1 MTNKLAD
8 ETSPYLLQHASN
20 PVEWYPW
27 GEQALT
33 LARELDKPILL
44 SIGYSACHWC
54 HVMAHESFEDND
66 VAAIMNAH
74 FINIKVDREE
84 RPDIDQIY
92 QTAHSML
99 SNKSGGWP
107 LTVFL
112 TPQQEPYFTGT
123 YFPKTPRYQLPGFAD
138 LIPRV
143 AAFYHE
149 RKDDLNVQN
158 AQLADALKRTIPEPS
173 STLSASESTLKLAFT
188 SLERSFDFE
197 HGGFGGAPKF
207 PNPADI
213 TLLLHQAVGRSD
225 DPSRDR
231 KGLPHRINELKP
243 IILSESNAENR
254 DEASLLQKQAEAMAL
269 QMLSAMANGGIY
281 DQIGGGFCR
290 YSVDER
296 WNIPHFEKMLYD
308 NGQLLFLYT
317 DAWQISKDGRYQQV
331 IEETVAW
338 LQREMTDKKG
348 AFYSSLD
355 ADSLDAHGH
364 SEEGAFYVWQPDEV
378 KALLTPDEFIVAS
391 CVFGFDRAPN
401 FESTAW
407 HAYIAIEPTIEDF
420 ELLKSAQ
427 KKLFEAREKRIRPGR
442 DDKILTSWNALAIK
456 GLARAG
462 RVFNR
467 PDWIKLAQDAVD
479 FIRNNMWVNEQL
491 LATCKDDGKA
501 NYHAHLNAYLD
512 DYAFLLDAL
521 IELLQADYRAIDLGF
536 AEDLAEALLENFESE
551 DGGFYF
557 TSHSHETLIHRP
569 KQGYDNA
576 TPNGN
581 GIAAV
586 ALQKLGH
593 ILGEPRYLQAAE
605 RTLKAFDSSI
615 ANNPAACA
623 TLCHALT
630 EFLTP
635 SSMLIVRGE
644 ASKMAAWR
652 DVINQ
657 HYYPHHLFFYLD
669 GTILDLPQT
678 LQRNLAKDVNAWLC
692 QGVICSPSMNEL
704 QAVLKRLA

>member
-1 MTNKLAD
+1 MSNKLQS

-27 GEQALT
+27 GEEALT
-33 LARELDKPILL
+33 LAREQDKPILL

-54 HVMAHESFEDND
+54 HVMAHESFEDGAVAD
-66 VAAIMNAH
+66 VMNTH

-99 SNKSGGWP
+99 SQKSGGWP

-112 TPQQEPYFTGT
+112 TPNQEPYFTGT
-123 YFPKTPRYQLPGFAD
+123 YFPKTARYQLPGFAD

-143 AAFYHE
+143 AAFYHQ
-149 RKDDLNVQN
+149 RKDDLSVQN
-158 AQLADALKRTIPEPS
+158 AQLADALKRTIPAPS
-173 STLSASESTLKLAFT
+173 STLSASGSTIHLAFT
-188 SLERSFDFE
+188 SLESSFDYE
-197 HGGFGGAPKF
+197 NGGFGGAPKF

-213 TLLLHQAVGRSD
+213 TLLLHQAKAG
-225 DPSRDR
+225 
-231 KGLPHRINELKP
+231 N
-243 IILSESNAENR
+243 
-254 DEASLLQKQAEAMAL
+254 KQAEAMAL

-281 DQIGGGFCR
+281 DQLGGGFCR

-308 NGQLLFLYT
+308 NGQLLFLYC
-317 DAWQISKDGRYQQV
+317 DGWQLSKDGRYKQIV
-331 IEETVAW
+331 EETVAW
-338 LQREMTDKKG
+338 LICEMTDKNG

-355 ADSLDAHGH
+355 ADSMDEHGH
-364 SEEGAFYVWQPDEV
+364 SEEGAFYVWQADEV
-378 KALLTPDEFIVAS
+378 KNLLTPAEFAVAS
-391 CVFGFDRAPN
+391 SCFGFDRAAN
-401 FESTAW
+401 FEDPHSNTRAW
-407 HAYIAIEPTIEDF
+407 HPYLARRPEQDEIV
-420 ELLKSAQ
+420 LLMSAQ
-427 KKLFEAREKRIRPGR
+427 KKLFEAREKRTRPDR

-467 PDWIKLAQDAVD
+467 PDWVKLSQDAVD
-479 FIRNNMWVNEQL
+479 FIRNKLWVNDAL
-491 LATCKDDGKA
+491 LATCKDDGGG
-501 NYHAHLNAYLD
+501 NYHAHLNAYCD

-521 IELLQADYRAIDLGF
+521 VELMQANFRAIDLAF
-536 AEDLAEALLENFESE
+536 AEDLAEILLKNFESE

-557 TSHSHETLIHRP
+557 TSHTHESLIHRP

-605 RTLKAFDSSI
+605 RTLKAFDSSM

-623 TLCHALT
+623 SLCHALT

-635 SSMLIVRGE
+635 PTMVIVRGE
-644 ASKMAAWR
+644 ASKMAVWR
-652 DVINQ
+652 DTINQ
-657 HYYPHHLFFYLD
+657 TYYPHHLFFFLD
-669 GTILDLPQT
+669 ENWDKNMHDLPPT
-678 LQRNLAKDVNAWLC
+678 LQRNSTEDVNAWVC
-692 QGVICSPSMNEL
+692 KGVVCSPSVNDLREIVKYL
-704 QAVLKRLA
+704 

>member
-1 MTNKLAD
+1 MPNKLQS
-8 ETSPYLLQHASN
+8 ETSPYLLQHAEN
-20 PVEWYPW
+20 PVDWYPW
-27 GEQALT
+27 GEEALK
-33 LARELDKPILL
+33 LARAQDKPILL

-54 HVMAHESFEDND
+54 HVMAHESFEDAD
-66 VAAIMNAH
+66 VAAVMNAH

-99 SNKSGGWP
+99 SQKSGGWP

-112 TPQQEPYFTGT
+112 TPNQEPYFTGT
-123 YFPKTPRYQLPGFAD
+123 YFPKTARYQLPGFAD

-149 RKDDLNVQN
+149 RKDELAVQN
-158 AQLADALKRTIPEPS
+158 GQLVDALKRTIPMS
-173 STLSASESTLKLAFT
+173 SNTLSASDSTLKLAFS
-188 SLERSFDFE
+188 SLEDSFDFE
-197 HGGFGGAPKF
+197 HGGFGSAPKF

-213 TLLLHQAVGRSD
+213 TVLLHQAKAG
-225 DPSRDR
+225 
-231 KGLPHRINELKP
+231 N
-243 IILSESNAENR
+243 
-254 DEASLLQKQAEAMAL
+254 KQAEAMAL

-281 DQIGGGFCR
+281 DQLGGGFCR

-308 NGQLLFLYT
+308 NGQLLFLYC
-317 DAWQISKDGRYQQV
+317 DGWQISPLSGQARRYQQIV
-331 IEETVAW
+331 EETVAW
-338 LQREMTDKKG
+338 LIREMRDKNG

-355 ADSLDAHGH
+355 ADSMDEHGQ
-364 SEEGAFYVWQPDEV
+364 SEEGAFYIWLPDEV
-378 KALLTPDEFIVAS
+378 KSLLTPEEFAVAS
-391 CVFGFDRAPN
+391 SCFGFDRAAN
-401 FESTAW
+401 FEDPHSNTRAW
-407 HAYIAIEPTIEDF
+407 HPYLARYPEQDEIV
-420 ELLKSAQ
+420 LLMSAQ
-427 KKLFEAREKRIRPGR
+427 KKLFEAREKRPRPGR

-467 PDWIKLAQDAVD
+467 PDWVNLAQDAVD
-479 FIRNNMWVNEQL
+479 FIRNKLWINEQL
-491 LATCKDDGKA
+491 LATCKDDGSGNA
-501 NYHAHLNAYLD
+501 NNNYRAHLNAYLD

-521 IELLQADYRAIDLGF
+521 IELLQADYRAIDLSF
-536 AEDLAEALLENFESE
+536 AENLAEALLENFESE

-557 TSHSHETLIHRP
+557 TSHTHENLIHRP

-581 GIAAV
+581 GIAAL

-605 RTLKAFDSSI
+605 RTLKAFDSSM

-623 TLCHALT
+623 SLCHALT

-635 SSMLIVRGE
+635 PTMVIVRGE
-644 ASKMAAWR
+644 ASKMAVWR
-652 DVINQ
+652 DTMNQ
-657 HYYPHHLFFYLD
+657 TYYPHHLFFYLD
-669 GTILDLPQT
+669 EKWDKNRHALPPT
-678 LQRNLAKDVNAWLC
+678 LQRNSTKDVNAWVC
-692 QGVICSPSMNEL
+692 KGVVCSPSVNDLREIIKYL
-704 QAVLKRLA
+704 

>member
-1 MTNKLAD
+1 MANRLNQ
-8 ETSPYLLQHASN
+8 ETSPYLLQHADN

-54 HVMAHESFEDND
+54 HVMAHESFEDNE

-99 SNKSGGWP
+99 SNRSGGWP

-112 TPQQEPYFTGT
+112 TPNQEPYFTGT
-123 YFPKTPRYQLPGFAD
+123 YFPKTSRYQLPGFAD

-143 AAFYHE
+143 AQFYYE
-149 RKDDLNVQN
+149 RKDDLAVQN
-158 AQLADALKRTIPEPS
+158 GQLADALKRSIPAPS
-173 STLSASESTLKLAFT
+173 SVLTASESTLKLAFT
-188 SLERSFDFE
+188 SLENSFDFDN
-197 HGGFGGAPKF
+197 GGFGSAPKF

-213 TLLLHQAVGRSD
+213 TLLLH
-225 DPSRDR
+225 
-231 KGLPHRINELKP
+231 
-243 IILSESNAENR
+243 ESNAGN
-254 DEASLLQKQAEAMAL
+254 QQAEAMVL

-281 DQIGGGFCR
+281 DQLGGGFCR
-290 YSVDER
+290 YSVDAR

-308 NGQLLFLYT
+308 NGQLLFLYV
-317 DAWQISKDGRYQQV
+317 DGWQISKNPHYQQV
-331 IEETVAW
+331 IAETINW
-338 LQREMTDKKG
+338 LTREMRDVQG

-355 ADSLDAHGH
+355 ADSKDENGH

-378 KALLTPDEFIVAS
+378 KALLTPEEFTVAS
-391 CVFGFDRAPN
+391 RCLGFDRAPN
-401 FESTAW
+401 FEDPHSQTKAW
-407 HAYIAIEPTIEDF
+407 HPYLVHSPQEDEV
-420 ELLKSAQ
+420 ELLINAQ
-427 KKLFEAREKRIRPGR
+427 TKLFQARNKRHHPGR

-467 PDWIKLAQDAVD
+467 PDWVKLAQNAVD
-479 FIRNNMWVNEQL
+479 FIYLNLWVNDAL
-491 LATCKDDGKA
+491 LATCKDDGNG

-512 DYAFLLDAL
+512 DYAYLLDAL
-521 IELLQADYRAIDLGF
+521 IELLQADYRSKDLTF
-536 AEDLAEALLENFESE
+536 AEDLAEALLANFESE

-557 TSHSHETLIHRP
+557 TSHQHETLIHRP

-593 ILGEPRYLQAAE
+593 ILGEPRYLQASE
-605 RTLKAFDSSI
+605 RTLKAFDNSM

-623 TLCHALT
+623 SLCHALR

-635 SSMLIVRGE
+635 PTLVIMRSDAHKMQLWRE
-644 ASKMAAWR
+644 A
-652 DVINQ
+652 INQ
-657 HYYPHHLFFYLD
+657 TYYPHHLFFYFD
-669 GTILDLPQT
+669 EKWNEKMLDLPAS
-678 LQRNLAKDVNAWLC
+678 LQRAVTTDVNAWVC
-692 QGVICSPSMNEL
+692 KGVVCSPSINNL
-704 QAVLKRLA
+704 QHFLENL

>member
-1 MTNKLAD
+1 MSDKVAKNKLAA
-8 ETSPYLLQHASN
+8 ETSPYLLQHADN

-27 GEQALT
+27 GEQALS
-33 LARELDKPILL
+33 LARQLDKPILL

-54 HVMAHESFEDND
+54 HVMAHESFEDAE
-66 VAAIMNAH
+66 VAAIMNTH

-112 TPQQEPYFTGT
+112 TPNQEPYFTGT
-123 YFPKTPRYQLPGFAD
+123 YFPKSPRYQLPGFAD

-143 AAFYHE
+143 AQYYHE
-149 RKDDLNVQN
+149 RKDDLAIQN
-158 AQLADALKRTIPEPS
+158 SQLVDALKRTIPTPS
-173 STLSASESTLKLAFT
+173 SALSASESTLKLAFQ
-188 SLERSFDFE
+188 SLESSFDFE
-197 HGGFGGAPKF
+197 HGGFGSAPKF

-213 TLLLHQAVGRSD
+213 TLLLHQAKAGNNRA
-225 DPSRDR
+225 
-231 KGLPHRINELKP
+231 
-243 IILSESNAENR
+243 ES
-254 DEASLLQKQAEAMAL
+254 MAL

-308 NGQLLFLYT
+308 NGQLLFLYA
-317 DAWQISKDGRYQQV
+317 DGWQISKDEHYKQV
-331 IEETVAW
+331 VEETIAW
-338 LQREMTDKKG
+338 LQREMLSPHG

-378 KALLTPDEFIVAS
+378 KALLTPAEFVVAS
-391 CVFGFDRAPN
+391 RCFGFDRAAN
-401 FESTAW
+401 FEGHAW
-407 HAYIAIEPTIEDF
+407 HPYLVHLPEHADKALF
-420 ELLKSAQ
+420 LSAQ
-427 KKLFEAREKRIRPGR
+427 KKLFQAREKRLRPGR

-479 FIRNNMWVNEQL
+479 FIRERLWIDERL
-491 LATCKDDGKA
+491 LATCKDDDNG
-501 NYHAHLNAYLD
+501 NYQAHLNAYLD

-521 IELLQADYRAIDLGF
+521 IECLQANYRAVDLGF
-536 AEDLAEALLENFESE
+536 AEDLAEALLQDFESS

-586 ALQKLGH
+586 ALQRLGH
-593 ILGEPRYLQAAE
+593 IMGEPRYLQAAE
-605 RTLKAFDSSI
+605 RTLKAFGLSI
-615 ANNPAACA
+615 ARNPAACA
-623 TLCHALT
+623 SLCHALE
-630 EFLTP
+630 EFLAPPT
-635 SSMLIVRGE
+635 IVIIRG
-644 ASKMAAWR
+644 AANQTAAWR
-652 DVINQ
+652 ELIHQ
-657 HYYPHHLFFYLD
+657 YYYPHHLFFYLD
-669 GTILDLPQT
+669 ESVTDLPQT
-678 LQRNLAKDVNAWLC
+678 LQRNFTNNVNAWVC
-692 QGVICSPSMNEL
+692 KGVVCLPCMDDL
-704 QAVLKRLA
+704 QQLLITL

>member
-1 MTNKLAD
+1 MHNHLAE

-33 LARELDKPILL
+33 LAREQDKPILL

-54 HVMAHESFEDND
+54 HVMAHESFEDTD
-66 VAAIMNAH
+66 VAAIMNKH

-99 SNKSGGWP
+99 SQRSGGWP

-112 TPQQEPYFTGT
+112 TPNQEPYFTGT

-143 AAFYHE
+143 AQFYHE
-149 RKDDLNVQN
+149 KKDDLAAQN
-158 AQLADALKRTIPEPS
+158 SQLADALKRTIPLFS
-173 STLSASESTLKLAFT
+173 NVLSASESTLKLAFT
-188 SLERSFDFE
+188 SLESNFDFE

-213 TLLLHQAVGRSD
+213 TLLLHQAKAG
-225 DPSRDR
+225 
-231 KGLPHRINELKP
+231 N
-243 IILSESNAENR
+243 
-254 DEASLLQKQAEAMAL
+254 KQAESMVL

-281 DQIGGGFCR
+281 DQLGGGFCR

-308 NGQLLFLYT
+308 NGQLLFLYC
-317 DAWQISKDGRYQQV
+317 DGWQISKNERYQQI

-338 LQREMTDKKG
+338 LQREMTDKNG

-355 ADSLDAHGH
+355 ADSLNPHGH
-364 SEEGAFYVWQPDEV
+364 SEEGAFYVWQPTEV
-378 KALLTPDEFIVAS
+378 KTLLTAEEFIVAS
-391 CVFGFDRAPN
+391 QCYGFDLAAN
-401 FESTAW
+401 FEGV
-407 HAYIAIEPTIEDF
+407 AYHPYLVRLPEHNEMA
-420 ELLKSAQ
+420 LLKSAQ
-427 KKLFEAREKRIRPGR
+427 TKLFSAREKRVRPGR

-456 GLARAG
+456 GLAHAG

-467 PDWIKLAQDAVD
+467 PDWIALAQASVD
-479 FIRNNMWVNEQL
+479 FIRNNLWQVEQL
-491 LATCKDDGKA
+491 LATCKDDGKGNVNN
-501 NYHAHLNAYLD
+501 NYRAHLNAYLD

-521 IELLQADYRAIDLGF
+521 IECLQADYRAIDLSF

-557 TSHSHETLIHRP
+557 TSHNHEQLIHRA

-581 GIAAV
+581 GIVAV
-586 ALQKLGH
+586 ALQRLGH

-605 RTLKAFDSSI
+605 RTLKAFDSSM

-623 TLCHALT
+623 SLCHALA

-635 SSMLIVRGE
+635 PTMVIIRGE
-644 ASKMAAWR
+644 AKQMLVWR
-652 DVINQ
+652 EKINQ

-669 GTILDLPQT
+669 EAVKDLPQA
-678 LQRNLAKDVNAWLC
+678 LQRELLQDVNAWVC
-692 QGVICSPSMNEL
+692 KGVVCLPSVNNWQQL
-704 QAVLKRLA
+704 LNTL